1 MIKIVT
7 DSTVDLSKDTINEL
21 GITIV
26 PLSTTVD
33 GVSYVDGID
42 LTSEGFMKLMA
53 TANELPKT
61 SQPPVGKFVEVFDEL
76 GKDGSE
82 ILAINLTSKMSG
94 THNSAVA
101 ASNISESKVTCWNS
115 QYISH
120 AMSYQI
126 REAVEMAKKGFSV
139 EAILERLDKVREC
152 TSLFIVVDRLEN
164 LVKGGRVSKSMGFL
178 GSILN
183 IKPIASLS
191 GGEYTPVAKVRN
203 YSQVIKF
210 LAKQFAED
218 IKGKT
223 IKYVSIAHADGLEH
237 ANNLC
242 EAIKE
247 YVKKEQIY
255 IHHTCST
262 ISSHTGPGAISFT
275 YMVE

>member
-7 DSTVDLSKDTINEL
+7 DSTVDLSKETIDEL
-21 GITIV
+21 GITVV
-26 PLSTTVD
+26 PLTTTIDGLSYID
-33 GVSYVDGID
+33 GVDFTPEEYMEI
-42 LTSEGFMKLMA
+42 MA
-53 TANELPKT
+53 SLKDLPKT
-61 SQPPVGKFVEVFDEL
+61 SQPSVGKFVEVFDEL

-82 ILAINLTSKMSG
+82 ILAINVTTKMSG

-101 ASNISESKVTCWNS
+101 ASEISNSKVTCYNS

-126 REAVEMAKKGFSV
+126 REAVEMARKGFSID
-139 EAILERLDKVREC
+139 AILDRLDKVREC
-152 TSLFIVVDRLEN
+152 TSLYIVVDRLEN

-178 GSILN
+178 GSMLN
-183 IKPIASLS
+183 IKPIASLA
-191 GGEYTPVAKVRN
+191 GGEYTPVAKVRS

-223 IKYVSIAHADGLEH
+223 IKYVGIAHADGIEH
-237 ANNLC
+237 VNNLC

-247 YVKKEQIY
+247 YVSKEQIY
-255 IHHTCST
+255 VYHTCPT
-262 ISSHTGPGAISFT
+262 ISTHTGPGAISFT

>member
-7 DSTVDLSKDTINEL
+7 DSTVDLSEETIVEL
-21 GITIV
+21 GVTVV
-26 PLSTTVD
+26 PLSTTID
-33 GVSYVDGID
+33 GFLYTDGID
-42 LTSEGFMKLMA
+42 FTNKDYMEIMA
-53 TANELPKT
+53 NSKELPKT

-82 ILAINLTSKMSG
+82 ILAINLTTKMSG

-101 ASNISESKVTCWNS
+101 ASEFSDAKVTCYNS

-126 REAVEMAKKGFSV
+126 REAVDMARKGFGID
-139 EAILERLDKVREC
+139 AILERLDKVREC
-152 TSLFIVVDRLEN
+152 TSLYVVVDRLEN

-178 GSILN
+178 GSMLN
-183 IKPIASLS
+183 IKPIASLA
-191 GGEYTPVAKVRN
+191 GGEYTPVAKVRS

-223 IKYVSIAHADGLEH
+223 IKYVGIAHADGLEH

-247 YVKKEQIY
+247 YVKKEHVY
-255 IHHTCST
+255 ISHTCPT
-262 ISSHTGPGAISFT
+262 ISTHTGPGAISFT
-275 YMVE
+275 YMAE